1 MTNCFDT
8 GHATSRHETN
18 PMTRVPQS
26 RVSRQLCG
34 LKHLVIIILFLSF
47 SFFAKAQIAI
57 DTLSTEALNNLLIEQ
72 VERLAEDSDEDAD
85 FEDLLEN
92 YIFFSENPVNLN
104 SDEVMRL
111 VELRLLSVF
120 QYEELQ
126 KYRRYYGDFMFLDE
140 LEMVEGFDEQ
150 TLAIIRPVVRI
161 EKDQGKDN
169 ITLNK
174 MARYGKHQIV
184 GRYEQI
190 LEKQQGYQ
198 TIDDSALLAKPN
210 SRYLGSPQKLQ
221 LKYTYNYRNKIRAG
235 FTLEKDAG
243 EMFFTDKAS
252 DTIQKLL
259 GNQYRRGFD
268 FVGFHLYAKD
278 LGIVKA
284 AVLGDYQLA
293 FGQGLTL
300 WSGMSFGK
308 AGAGSSVMKQ
318 GRGITPKGSAS
329 EYGFMRGVAV
339 TLGGGPFSGTL
350 FYSNRWVDANISVA
364 DSLENEA
371 ELVSSLQ
378 ETGYHR
384 TIGELL
390 DRHAIR
396 QQVVGGHLSY
406 AIAHFEVGYTA
417 HHTWLSAPLELR
429 PNHYNQFYF
438 QGQRLT
444 NQGVDFKFVKGKYA
458 VFGEAAMSYN
468 KGTEVPEPV
477 EGPTQSLSGFNYVE
491 SSISTSSTTLD
502 FAGLIGLTVKPAGY
516 LNFTVMYRDYG
527 KAYQNLLS
535 NAFGEGSRNQ
545 GQRGIYLGVEA
556 APAPYWNI
564 LAYAD
569 QFQFTWLTSQV
580 NAPSRGHDY
589 YMRISHSFSR
599 RVNVY
604 LQFRSKTKMKN
615 STDAFV
621 FSHYPILYTKNA
633 ARFNVNYQIG
643 RDFHFANKAEY
654 AHYHNDDGSNEHGYF
669 LCQDIAYKPENKPYS
684 LTFRYAIF
692 DAKDYNARIYAY
704 ESDVLYSFSVPALYG
719 KGMRVYLLG
728 KVKLFNALTL
738 YARIGRTIYSD
749 RDEIGSGLTLI
760 EGNHK
765 TDLKVE
771 MIWKL

>member
-1 MTNCFDT
+1 MK
-8 GHATSRHETN
+8 R
-18 PMTRVPQS
+18 
-26 RVSRQLCG
+26 
-34 LKHLVIIILFLSF
+34 LVFIILSLSF
-47 SFFAKAQIAI
+47 TLFAKAQIAI

-72 VERLAEDSDEDAD
+72 VERLAEDSDEDID
-85 FEDLLEN
+85 YEDLLEN

-104 SDEVMRL
+104 SEEMMQL
-111 VELRLLSVF
+111 VELRLLNVF

-126 KYRRYYGDFMFLDE
+126 KYRRYYGDFLFLDE
-140 LEMVEGFDEQ
+140 LAMVEGFDEQ
-150 TLAIIRPVVRI
+150 TIDIIRPVVCI
-161 EKDQGKDN
+161 GQDQSKDK

-174 MARYGKHQIV
+174 MARYGKHQVV

-190 LEKQQGYQ
+190 LEKQQGYLP
-198 TIDDSALLAKPN
+198 IDDSTLLAKPN
-210 SRYLGSPQKLQ
+210 SRYLGSPQKYQ

-235 FTLEKDAG
+235 FVLEKDAG
-243 EMFFTDKAS
+243 EMFFTDKVS
-252 DTIQKLL
+252 DTIQKLI
-259 GNQYRRGFD
+259 GRQYHRGFD

-278 LGIVKA
+278 LGIVKT

-318 GRGITPKGSAS
+318 GRGLTPKASTS
-329 EYGFMRGVAV
+329 EYAFMRGAAV
-339 TLGGGPFSGTL
+339 TIGAGPFSGTM
-350 FYSNRWVDANISVA
+350 FYSNRLIDANVSVA
-364 DSLENEA
+364 DSLDEA

-384 TIGELL
+384 TIGELQ

-396 QQVVGGHLSY
+396 QQVIGGHLAY

-417 HHTWLSAPLELR
+417 HHTWLSVPLQLR
-429 PNHYNQFYF
+429 PTHYNQFYF
-438 QGQRLT
+438 QGQKLT
-444 NQGVDFKFVKGKYA
+444 NQGIDFKYVKGKFA
-458 VFGEAAMSYN
+458 VFGEASMSIN
-468 KGTEVPEPV
+468 PDTTALRQAQGPKVVEPV
-477 EGPTQSLSGFNYVE
+477 ETPTLRK
-491 SSISTSSTTLD
+491 LA
-502 FAGLIGLTVKPAGY
+502 FAGLIGMTLKPAGY
-516 LNFTVMYRDYG
+516 LNFTMMYRDYG
-527 KAYQNLLS
+527 KAYQNLLG

-589 YMRISHSFSR
+589 YLRISHSFNR
-599 RVNVY
+599 NTNAY

-633 ARFNVNYQIG
+633 VRFNINYKIG
-643 RDFHFANKAEY
+643 RNFTCSNKAEY
-654 AHYHNDDGSNEHGYF
+654 AHYSNEDGSNEQGYF

-684 LTFRYAIF
+684 LSFRYALF

-771 MIWKL
+771 AIWKL

>member
-1 MTNCFDT
+1 MK
-8 GHATSRHETN
+8 R
-18 PMTRVPQS
+18 
-26 RVSRQLCG
+26 
-34 LKHLVIIILFLSF
+34 LVFIILSLSF
-47 SFFAKAQIAI
+47 TLFAKAQIFI
-57 DTLSTEALNNLLIEQ
+57 DTLSTEALNQLLIEQ

-104 SDEVMRL
+104 SDETMQL
-111 VELRLLSVF
+111 VELHLITIF

-126 KYRRYYGDFMFLDE
+126 KYRRYYGDFLFLDE
-140 LEMVEGFDEQ
+140 LAMVEGFDDQ
-150 TLAIIRPVVRI
+150 TLNIIRPVVCI
-161 EKDQGKDN
+161 SQDQSKDK
-169 ITLNK
+169 LSFNK
-174 MARYGKHQIV
+174 MARFGKHQIV

-190 LEKQQGYQ
+190 LEEQQGYAP
-198 TIDDSALLAKPN
+198 IDDSSLLAKPN
-210 SRYLGSPQKLQ
+210 SRYIGSPQKYQ
-221 LKYTYNYRNKIRAG
+221 LKYTYNYRNKVRAG
-235 FTLEKDAG
+235 FVLEKDAG
-243 EMFFTDKAS
+243 EMFFTDKVS

-259 GNQYRRGFD
+259 GNQYHRGFD

-278 LGIVKA
+278 FGVVKA

-329 EYGFMRGVAV
+329 EYAFMRGAAV
-339 TLGGGPFSGTL
+339 TLGSGPFSGTL
-350 FYSNRWVDANISVA
+350 FYSNRWVDANVSVA
-364 DSLENEA
+364 DTLESEA
-371 ELVSSLQ
+371 EFVSSLQ

-384 TIGELL
+384 TIGELQ

-396 QQVVGGHLSY
+396 QQVIGGHLSY
-406 AIAHFEVGYTA
+406 SIAHFEVGYTA
-417 HHTWLSAPLELR
+417 HHTWLSVPLQLK
-429 PNHYNQFYF
+429 PSHYNQYYF

-444 NQGVDFKFVKGKYA
+444 NQGIDFKYVKGKYA
-458 VFGEAAMSYN
+458 VFGEMAMSYN
-468 KGTEVPEPV
+468 HNAKAVEPV
-477 EGPTQSLSGFNYVE
+477 ETPTQTQMALRQAQGPA
-491 SSISTSSTTLD
+491 
-502 FAGLIGLTVKPAGY
+502 FAGLVGLTVKPAGY
-516 LNFTVMYRDYG
+516 LNFTILYRDYG
-527 KAYQNLLS
+527 KAYQNLMS

-545 GQRGIYLGVEA
+545 GQRGIYFGVEA

-564 LAYAD
+564 LAYVD
-569 QFQFTWLTSQV
+569 QFQYTWLTSQV

-589 YMRISHSFSR
+589 YLRISHSFNR
-599 RVNVY
+599 RTNAY

-615 STDAFV
+615 SSDAFV
-621 FSHYPILYTKNA
+621 FSHYPIFYTKNA
-633 ARFNVNYQIG
+633 VRFNINYQLGWDI
-643 RDFHFANKAEY
+643 HCSNKAEY
-654 AHYHNDDGSNEHGYF
+654 AHYRNDDGSNEHGYF

-692 DAKDYNARIYAY
+692 DAQDYNTRIYAY
-704 ESDVLYSFSVPALYG
+704 ENDVLYSFSVPALYG

-760 EGNHK
+760 QGNHK

-771 MIWKL
+771 AIWEL

>member
-1 MTNCFDT
+1 MK
-8 GHATSRHETN
+8 R
-18 PMTRVPQS
+18 
-26 RVSRQLCG
+26 
-34 LKHLVIIILFLSF
+34 LVILILSL
-47 SFFAKAQIAI
+47 FFVAAAKAQIAI
-57 DTLSTEALNNLLIEQ
+57 DTLSTEALNQLLIEQ
-72 VERLAEDSDEDAD
+72 VERLAEDSDEDID

-92 YIFFSENPVNLN
+92 YIFFSENPVNIN
-104 SDEVMRL
+104 STEVMQL
-111 VELRLLSVF
+111 VELHLLNVF

-150 TLAIIRPVVRI
+150 TLAIIRPVVCI
-161 EKDQGKDN
+161 EKDQSNDKLS
-169 ITLNK
+169 LNK

-198 TIDDSALLAKPN
+198 PIDDSALLAKPN
-210 SRYLGSPQKLQ
+210 SRYLGSPQKYQ

-235 FTLEKDAG
+235 FVLEKDAG
-243 EMFFTDKAS
+243 EIFFTDKVS

-259 GNQYRRGFD
+259 GDKFYRGFD

-284 AVLGDYQLA
+284 AVLGDYQLS

-308 AGAGSSVMKQ
+308 AGSGSSVMKQ

-329 EYGFMRGVAV
+329 EYAFMRGAAV
-339 TLGGGPFSGTL
+339 TLGSGPFSGTL
-350 FYSNRWVDANISVA
+350 FYSNRMIDANISMV
-364 DSLENEA
+364 DTIENEA

-384 TIGELL
+384 TIGEIL
-390 DRHAIR
+390 DHHAIR
-396 QQVVGGHLSY
+396 QQVVGGHLAY

-417 HHTWLSAPLELR
+417 QHTWLSAPLELK
-429 PNHYNQFYF
+429 PSHYNQYYF
-438 QGQRLT
+438 QGKSLT
-444 NQGVDFKFVKGKYA
+444 NQGIDFKFVKGKYA
-458 VFGEAAMSYN
+458 LFGEAAMSMN
-468 KGTEVPEPV
+468 FDSTALRQAQ
-477 EGPTQSLSGFNYVE
+477 GPMA
-491 SSISTSSTTLD
+491 
-502 FAGLIGLTVKPAGY
+502 FACLVGLTVKPAGY
-516 LNFTVMYRDYG
+516 LNFTLMYRDYG
-527 KAYQNLLS
+527 KAYQNLMS

-589 YMRISHSFSR
+589 YLRVSHSFNR
-599 RVNVY
+599 RTHAY

-621 FSHYPILYTKNA
+621 FSHYPIFYTKNA
-633 ARFNVNYQIG
+633 VRFNINYELGWDI
-643 RDFHFANKAEY
+643 HCANKAEY
-654 AHYHNDDGSNEHGYF
+654 AYYRNDDGSNEHGYF

-684 LTFRYAIF
+684 FSFRYAIF

-719 KGMRVYLLG
+719 KGMRIYLLG

-749 RDEIGSGLTLI
+749 REEIGSGLTLI

-765 TDLKVE
+765 TDLKIE
-771 MIWKL
+771 AIWKL

>member
-1 MTNCFDT
+1 MK
-8 GHATSRHETN
+8 R
-18 PMTRVPQS
+18 
-26 RVSRQLCG
+26 
-34 LKHLVIIILFLSF
+34 LVFIILSLSL
-47 SFFAKAQIAI
+47 SLTVKAQVAI
-57 DTLSTEALNNLLIEQ
+57 DTLSVEALNNMLIEQ
-72 VERLAEDSDEDAD
+72 VERLAEDSDDD
-85 FEDLLEN
+85 IDYEDLLDN
-92 YIFFSENPVNLN
+92 YIFLSDNPVNIN

-111 VELRLLSVF
+111 VELHLLSVF
-120 QYEELQ
+120 QYQTLQ
-126 KYRRYYGDFMFLDE
+126 QYRRYYGDFLFLDE
-140 LEMVEGFDEQ
+140 LAMVDGFDEQ
-150 TLAIIRPVVRI
+150 TVSIITPLVRI
-161 EKDQGKDN
+161 AKDDSKDR

-184 GRYEQI
+184 GRYEQV
-190 LEKQQGYQ
+190 LEQQQGYAPF
-198 TIDDSALLAKPN
+198 DDSALLAKPN

-221 LKYTYNYRNKIRAG
+221 FRYTYNYRDKIRAG
-235 FTLEKDAG
+235 FVLEKDAG

-259 GNQYRRGFD
+259 GSQYHRGFD
-268 FVGFHLYAKD
+268 FVGFHLYAKN

-284 AVLGDYQLA
+284 AALGDYQMS

-318 GRGITPKGSAS
+318 GRGLTPKASAS
-329 EYGFMRGVAV
+329 EYAFMRGAAV
-339 TLGGGPFSGTL
+339 TIGKGPISGMV
-350 FYSNRWVDANISVA
+350 FYSNRLVDANISA
-364 DSLENEA
+364 LDTLDSEA
-371 ELVSSLQ
+371 EFVSSLQ

-384 TIGELL
+384 TIGELQ

-396 QQVVGGHLSY
+396 QQVVGGHLAY
-406 AIAHFEVGYTA
+406 AIAHFEIGYTA
-417 HHTWLSAPLELR
+417 HHTWLSVPLELR
-429 PNHYNQFYF
+429 PSHYNQFYF
-438 QGQRLT
+438 QGQNLT
-444 NQGVDFKFVKGKYA
+444 NQGFDFKYVKGKYA
-458 VFGEAAMSYN
+458 VFGEASMSYN
-468 KGTEVPEPV
+468 KKTEAPEPV
-477 EGPTQSLSGFNYVE
+477 EGPTNNKMVLRQAQQPAL
-491 SSISTSSTTLD
+491 TLG
-502 FAGLIGLTVKPAGY
+502 FAGLVGLTVKPAGY

-527 KAYQNLLS
+527 KAYQNLMS

-589 YMRISHSFSR
+589 YLRITHSFNR
-599 RVNVY
+599 NTNAY

-615 STDAFV
+615 STDGQV
-621 FSHYPILYTKNA
+621 FSHYPIFYTKNSV
-633 ARFNVNYQIG
+633 RFNISYKIG
-643 RDFHFANKAEY
+643 RDFTANNKAEY
-654 AHYHNDDGSNEHGYF
+654 THYRNDDGSNERGYF
-669 LCQDIAYKPENKPYS
+669 LCQDIAYKPEYKPYS

-692 DAKDYNARIYAY
+692 DAKDYNTRIYAY
-704 ESDVLYSFSVPALYG
+704 ENDVLYSFSVPALYG

-771 MIWKL
+771 AIWKL